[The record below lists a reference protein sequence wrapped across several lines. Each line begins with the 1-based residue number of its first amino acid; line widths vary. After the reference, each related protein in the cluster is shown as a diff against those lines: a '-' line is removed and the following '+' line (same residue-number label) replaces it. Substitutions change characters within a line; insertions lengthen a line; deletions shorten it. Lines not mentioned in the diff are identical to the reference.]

1 MLLISPLFKLT
12 RSLSD
17 ITLEKESGLDL
28 LCGDRGGLAH
38 HNLFLQHFLKRD
50 VDIVASQLRRKIKN
64 IFACYPGLYT
74 WAASSCWDGWRTSN
88 SCPISSPISWKWGVN
103 VNTVSQKT
111 CHLGVVPRFSCLLV
125 AIVTCFCWLLHR
137 MGKNKCYPLFKRNF
151 EELVVLSTYQTLH
164 LSCNSFRGRWRQ
176 AVTGDH
182 LEPPLDG
189 GQVSSRV
196 DLKGESNWSI
206 SIRQD
211 HISQV
216 SASGVKD
223 LMTGKAMQLWDFG
236 QLKIMKSF
244 FRYRKYCA

>member
-1 MLLISPLFKLT
+1 MLSWTVYLSSIFLLGWVKNFELLPHLVSNQLKVGSQCQHCIS
-12 RSLSD
+12 
-17 ITLEKESGLDL
+17 
-28 LCGDRGGLAH
+28 
-38 HNLFLQHFLKRD
+38 
-50 VDIVASQLRRKIKN
+50 
-64 IFACYPGLYT
+64 
-74 WAASSCWDGWRTSN
+74 
-88 SCPISSPISWKWGVN
+88 
-103 VNTVSQKT
+103 KT

-196 DLKGESNWSI
+196 DLKGESN
-206 SIRQD
+206 
-211 HISQV
+211 
-216 SASGVKD
+216 
-223 LMTGKAMQLWDFG
+223 
-236 QLKIMKSF
+236 
-244 FRYRKYCA
+244 